1 MPRGLGRGR
10 RRHTLNA
17 EVNIINLVDV
27 VLVLLIIFM
36 IAAPMMQNG
45 IDVNLPKANA
55 RPVTLTTSDLE
66 VAVLPGGDVRVGGER
81 MTAARFREQLPLLVA
96 ARDIKKIFL
105 RGDGAVTLNQLAP
118 IQSAITQTGLPSAQI
133 FDPETR

>member
-1 MPRGLGRGR
+1 MSRGFGRRR

-45 IDVNLPKANA
+45 IDINLPKANA

-66 VAVLPGGDVRVGGER
+66 VAVLPGGDVRVDGTR

-118 IQSAITQTGLPSAQI
+118 IQSAITLTGLPSAQI